1 MIKMKFCSRCI
12 LSLVMLVFAFQ
23 IVGCLNHN
31 RYSKSNLANNET
43 SQLNDDLII
52 DFIKNSNYFKNST
65 LVSINK
71 STSDNRY
78 WVCDNELFLCMI
90 LYIKNK
96 SVIIEKQLPIEF
108 TINNEKIIECSV
120 IVKLH
125 RKSEI
130 WDDNK
135 RASILDQLI
144 IQSKNDTNSELS
156 ELIKNKI
163 HSVNEISQ
171 CKELLIN
178 MYLEYHD
185 ISSYQNKHHDI
196 NSPIPDNMEIPRINR
211 DTYH

>member
-1 MIKMKFCSRCI
+1 
-12 LSLVMLVFAFQ
+12 
-23 IVGCLNHN
+23 
-31 RYSKSNLANNET
+31 
-43 SQLNDDLII
+43 
-52 DFIKNSNYFKNST
+52 
-65 LVSINK
+65 
-71 STSDNRY
+71 
-78 WVCDNELFLCMI
+78 MI